1 MPMGL
6 FCLSAPSTNSHRN
19 SSNFVLMNFWLELV
33 ASLLGVV
40 SVWLVVRRNIWAFP
54 IGIVMV
60 ALYTVVFYEARFY
73 SDMLLQVAYIFLQ
86 AQGWYEWS
94 RGDRAAD
101 DKIAVRRLSLNQ
113 WAITVAALALGTALL
128 GCLMSRLTDAALPWV
143 DAFTTALSLAAQW
156 WMNKKYLENWAI
168 WIFVDVIY
176 LFQYSYKQLYL
187 TTGLYAVFLVLAVLG
202 HFEWKKKLALK
213 SAASGRLE

>member
-1 MPMGL
+1 
-6 FCLSAPSTNSHRN
+6 
-19 SSNFVLMNFWLELV
+19 MNFWLELV